1 MSPIKW
7 GLQSSP
13 QNVSYGELPGLWRR
27 ADALGY
33 DSAWLFDHFV
43 PIFSDPSGPCF
54 EGWTMLTALAA
65 QTQRLHVGCL
75 VTAMGY
81 RNPGVLAKMG
91 ATLDVISGGR
101 LELGIGA
108 GWFEAEVRAYGITF
122 PDAKARLQQLDE
134 GIQVIQKLWTQ
145 TLSDFQGMHFNLQQA
160 RCEPKPVQRPHPRI
174 WIGGQGE
181 KVTLRI
187 VAQRADGWDMDMVPV
202 EEYKRKLEALAGHC
216 GAVGRNPNSVQKMIH
231 FPGIIGYHEH
241 HIQQRAESMARSWN
255 TDLEGLRQRVLVG
268 TPEQAAAQLRPF
280 RALGV
285 EHFVLSV
292 SPPYD
297 LSMIELFVEEVAALV
312 VA

>member
-13 QNVSYGELPGLWRR
+13 QNVSYGELLGLWRR

-33 DSAWLFDHFV
+33 DSAWLFDHFM
-43 PIFSDPSGPCF
+43 PIFSDPAGPCF

-65 QTQRLHVGCL
+65 QTQRLHIGCL

-91 ATLDVISGGR
+91 ATLDVISAGR

-108 GWFEAEVRAYGITF
+108 GWFEAEARAYGIAF
-122 PDAKARLQQLDE
+122 PDAKNRLQQLDE

-145 TLSDFQGMHFNLQQA
+145 PLSDFDGRHFSLQQA

-202 EEYKRKLEALAGHC
+202 EDYKRKLEALAGHC
-216 GAVGRNPNSVQKMIH
+216 AAVGRDPNSVRKMIH
-231 FPGIIGYHEH
+231 FPGIIGYPEH

-297 LSMIELFVEEVAALV
+297 LSMVELFVEEVATLV
-312 VA
+312 VS

>member
-108 GWFEAEVRAYGITF
+108 GWFEAEARAYGITF